1 VRASRHAGFIWFS
14 EFSTQALRQ
23 EWATLCVDV
32 AYQPGTSGNAAT
44 QWKKGT
50 SGNAATQFQ
59 LDEPGRLGKKG
70 SEETYPSLERLA
82 RACGIDLFAAGK
94 ALKKAKKQT
103 ERA

>member
-1 VRASRHAGFIWFS
+1 M
-14 EFSTQALRQ
+14 Q
-23 EWATLCVDV
+23 
-32 AYQPGTSGNAAT
+32 YQPGTSGNAAT